1 MLHTLLPRF
10 ERACHVWRAEPALA
24 FDNAAGQAVGMLDT
38 SLGVARSAAVSVTT
52 GSPFAPRSHA
62 ALSNCVVR
70 QPDQYSRLDKPKRLP
85 S

>member
-38 SLGVARSAAVSVTT
+38 SLGVARSAAVSVN
-52 GSPFAPRSHA
+52 H
-62 ALSNCVVR
+62 
-70 QPDQYSRLDKPKRLP
+70 RLP
-85 S
+85 LRAKVARGPEQLRCPATRPILAAGQT